1 MGRAGESTEEGQ
13 RGGDIQGVGGGCL
26 MEECMARIEGHEED
40 DGLAGSRSRSL
51 DIV

>member
-13 RGGDIQGVGGGCL
+13 REGDIQGVGGCL
-26 MEECMARIEGHEED
+26 MEECLIRIAGCEED

>member
-1 MGRAGESTEEGQ
+1 MGRAGEKRDKEGETSKEW
-13 RGGDIQGVGGGCL
+13 GGCL